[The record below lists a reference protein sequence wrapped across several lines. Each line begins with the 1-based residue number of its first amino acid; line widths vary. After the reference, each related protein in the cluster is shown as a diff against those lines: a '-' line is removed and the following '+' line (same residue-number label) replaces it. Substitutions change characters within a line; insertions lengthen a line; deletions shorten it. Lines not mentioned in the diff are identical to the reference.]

1 MQVILSLKPVF
12 AISVSL
18 IATILILLTGERS
31 RNLRETWTILAAVLK
46 FCIVVSMVPSILN
59 NQILEF
65 TLISIAPGLLIQFR
79 VDALGL
85 FFALTASFLWII
97 TSFYAIG
104 YVRSLKEHAQTR
116 FFMCFAVALS
126 ATMGV
131 AFSANMFTTFL
142 FYEIITV
149 CTFPLVAHKETPE
162 AIKGARRYI
171 TYLLGTSVA
180 FQLVAIILTY
190 NLTGS
195 LDFSSQGVFNGVRG
209 SVGNTFLIVIFVLF
223 MAGISKAAMMPFH
236 SWLPAAMVAPTPV
249 SALLHAVA
257 VVKTGVFVVL
267 KVVLHIFGINLLSEL
282 GLGTALAWFASF
294 TIIVASIVALK
305 QDNLKRRLAYSTVSQ
320 LSYVI
325 LGVALLTPSGITGSI
340 MHIVLHAFGKITL
353 FFTAGAIYVAAHKTN
368 ISELDGI
375 GREMPYTMG
384 AFTLGALSM
393 IGIPP
398 LGGFLSKWYIA
409 LGAIEAGQIPILIVL
424 AGSTILNACYFLP
437 IVYAAFFKEPSVV
450 YHTGESHAHAEPV
463 TVHSKNHEVPDL
475 AEAPMM
481 LLPAG
486 TLNLCTEP
494 HFENFHADSGD
505 LVKSGPKIH
514 EAPVLMVAPLVLT
527 ATVAVGLFFYP
538 SLFLSLAR
546 MIVAGVT
553 GGN

>member
-1 MQVILSLKPVF
+1 VEIISSIKPVLVL
-12 AISVSL
+12 AVSL
-18 IATILILLTGERS
+18 VAAILILLTGERS

-46 FCIVVSMVPSILN
+46 FGIVVSMVPAILDSKV
-59 NQILEF
+59 LEF
-65 TLISIAPGLLIQFR
+65 TLVSIAPGLLIQFK
-79 VDALGL
+79 VDALGI

-162 AIKGARRYI
+162 AIKSARRYM

-190 NLTGS
+190 NVAGT
-195 LDFSSQGVFNGVRG
+195 LDFSNQGVFSEVRG
-209 SVGNTFLIVIFVLF
+209 NIGNTFLIVIFVLF
-223 MAGISKAAMMPFH
+223 MAGIAKAAMMPFH

-282 GLGTALAWFASF
+282 GLGTALAYFASF
-294 TIIVASIVALK
+294 TIIVASVVALR
-305 QDNLKRRLAYSTVSQ
+305 QDNLKLRLAYSTISQ

-353 FFTAGAIYVAAHKTN
+353 FFTAGAIYVATHKTN

-375 GREMPYTMG
+375 GKEMPFTMG
-384 AFTLGALSM
+384 AFTLGSLSM
-393 IGIPP
+393 TGIPP

-437 IVYAAFFKEPSVV
+437 IIYAAFFKEPRDV
-450 YHTGESHAHAEPV
+450 HHKEGPHAHAEPV
-463 TVHSKNHEVPDL
+463 TANSKSHEVPEL
-475 AEAPMM
+475 AAAPIM
-481 LLPAG
+481 LSHAG
-486 TLNLCTEP
+486 TLTLCTEP
-494 HFENFHADSGD
+494 HFENSHADSGD
-505 LVKSGPKIH
+505 LVKSGPRIH

-538 SLFLSLAR
+538 SLFLTLAR
-546 MIVAGVT
+546 IIVAGVT

>member
-1 MQVILSLKPVF
+1 
-12 AISVSL
+12 
-18 IATILILLTGERS
+18 
-31 RNLRETWTILAAVLK
+31 
-46 FCIVVSMVPSILN
+46 
-59 NQILEF
+59 
-65 TLISIAPGLLIQFR
+65 
-79 VDALGL
+79 
-85 FFALTASFLWII
+85 
-97 TSFYAIG
+97 
-104 YVRSLKEHAQTR
+104 
-116 FFMCFAVALS
+116 VALS

-162 AIKGARRYI
+162 AIKGARRYM

-190 NLTGS
+190 NVAGT
-195 LDFSSQGVFNGVRG
+195 LDFSSQGVFSEVRG
-209 SVGNTFLIVIFVLF
+209 SVGNTFIIVIFILF
-223 MAGISKAAMMPFH
+223 IAGISKAAMMPFH

-257 VVKTGVFVVL
+257 VVKTGVFVVV

-305 QDNLKRRLAYSTVSQ
+305 QDNLKRRLAYSTISQ

-325 LGVALLTPSGITGSI
+325 LGVALLSPSGITGSI

-375 GREMPYTMG
+375 GKEMPFTMA

-409 LGAIEAGQIPILIVL
+409 LGAIEADQIPILIVL
-424 AGSTILNACYFLP
+424 AASTILNACYFLP
-437 IVYAAFFKEPSVV
+437 IIYAAFFKEPSHV
-450 YHTGESHAHAEPV
+450 HHAEGSHAHAPV
-463 TVHSKNHEVPDL
+463 TVKSENHEVPDL
-475 AEAPMM
+475 ASASMM
-481 LLPAG
+481 LSPSG
-486 TLNLCTEP
+486 TLTLCTEP
-494 HFENFHADSGD
+494 DFDNSHADYGSK
-505 LVKSGPKIH
+505 VKSGSKIH
-514 EAPVLMVAPLVLT
+514 EAPALMVAPLVFT
-527 ATVAVGLFFYP
+527 AITAVVLFFYP
-538 SLFLSLAR
+538 SLFLTLAR
-546 MIVAGVT
+546 IIVAGVT